1 MAIHGND
8 STFECI
14 DKVVKLVHKKISAD
28 KAQMIEQFV
37 RTFYE
42 NVPPDDLR
50 EETADNLFGAAL
62 ALWGQLLQRKAGESK
77 IKVYNPRPEEHGW
90 KSSHTIIE
98 VVNDDMP
105 FLVDSVTAALERLDV
120 EVHLVVHP
128 VLSCIRDAKGKLSAI
143 NSNGG
148 GEGILTESVMHIQIS
163 EQVAESHTQIA
174 HELTKVFEDV
184 KAAVEDWQPMVG
196 KMGDV
201 ISELKKS
208 PPSLSKTEISESIS
222 FLEWMTQDNFTFLGY
237 REYKFEGEGT
247 NSILKVLPNSL
258 GVLRDIDVHVFDGL
272 RDFGSL
278 PAEVRDF
285 MTKPVLL
292 RITKANRR
300 STVHRAVHLDTIGV
314 KRFDDKGKVIGEIL
328 FAGLLTSTAYARSP
342 SDIPLLRHKVKKVLD
357 KSGFKSGSHD
367 SKGLAHILDTYPR
380 DELFQISSAE
390 LSTISHGILHLQER
404 RRIALFVRKDPF
416 ERFVS
421 CLTYIPRDRFDT
433 ALRRKIGSLLCEA
446 YNGQVSAFFTHLSDT
461 VLARVHFIIKT
472 TRGQVPDVDVA
483 ELEARIADAG
493 RSWQDRLERVLI
505 EDRGEEQGIRA
516 MRRLGAAFPVN
527 YQEHFNENDA
537 VFDITRAEEALEG
550 DGLAMNLYRPLGA
563 DPEQV
568 RFKIYLRDNPV
579 PLSDVLPMLE
589 NMGLKVFSE
598 IPYHFNSLETGESV
612 WMHDFNMVISGD
624 QEISISHLRE
634 GFHEAFASVWHGQME
649 NDGFNRLVL
658 IAGLKVREVTVL
670 RAYCKYLLQARIP
683 FSQSYMEQTLANNP
697 DITRMLVD
705 LFLVRFMGKGTER
718 DEQLADD
725 LNSKINEALDN
736 VSNLDEDR
744 IIRRFRNV
752 IECTLRTNFL
762 QKTEEGDF
770 KTYLSFKLNSEK
782 ITDLPLPRPYR
793 EIFVYSPDIEGVHL
807 RFGPVARGGLR
818 WSDRREDFRT
828 EILGLVKAQ
837 QVKNSVIVP
846 VGSKGGFVVKNPPLA
861 SEGREAFI
869 ASGIECY
876 KTFIRGLLDLTDNLV
891 AGEVVPPERLIRRD
905 GDDPYLVVAADKG
918 TATFS
923 DIANGVSAD
932 YGFWLDDAFAS
943 GGSAGYDHKKMG
955 ITAKGAWE
963 SVKRHFRELGKDIQ
977 SEPFTAIGVGDMSGD
992 VFGNGMLLSDQTK
1005 LVGAFN
1011 HLHIFVDPD
1020 PDVAKSFAERQ
1031 RLFDLPRSSWTDYNE
1046 KLISK
1051 GGGIFDRNAKSL
1063 KISPEVKTLFG
1074 ITEDELAPNDLLRAM
1089 LKSETELLWF
1099 GGIGTYVKHSSE
1111 TNGDAG
1117 DRANDALRLNGKE
1130 LRCKVVGEGANLGM
1144 THRARI
1150 EFAQNGGRVNAD
1162 FLDNSAGVDCS
1173 DHEVNI
1179 KILLGAVEQ
1188 DGDMTR
1194 KQRDKLLESMTDE
1207 VGDLVLRDNYLQSQ
1221 AISVTANI
1229 GGRLLDRIARYMR
1242 SLEKQGL
1249 LNRAIEFLPD
1259 DEMVLERMK
1268 QGLGFERPELATL
1281 MSYSKISLYDELLSS
1296 NLPDDSYMED
1306 TLIDYFPTAL
1316 RKKFTK
1322 QIGEHRLRR
1331 EIIATAVTNDMI
1343 NRVGITFVYEVKE
1356 KTGMASCD
1364 IARAYTIAREVF
1376 DMNSLFAMIEGLDNK
1391 APASLQATLLAEC
1404 GRLIEQGTVW
1414 FLRHGAH
1421 PLDIRKEVNSYGKEV
1436 GTIADQLEK
1445 LLSKENTA
1453 LLKKKIANFKA
1464 QGVPADIAKRIA
1476 GLRLLTPACDIVR
1489 LAHTL
1494 KMPVD
1499 TVGSTYFSIGERYGF
1514 DWLRSAA
1521 GRLPS
1526 ESAWDKLAV
1535 TAIVDDLYGHQG
1547 ELTSRVLEAAGKT
1560 DRVEAAIKEWAESKR
1575 PLVNRTEQILAE
1587 LNAAGKP
1594 DYAMLAVANR
1604 QLKNMVSS

>member
-1 MAIHGND
+1 MAIHGID
-8 STFECI
+8 TTSECI
-14 DKVVKLVHKKISAD
+14 EKVVELVHKKISAV
-28 KAQMIEQFV
+28 KAPMVEQFV

-42 NVPPDDLR
+42 NVPPDDLK
-50 EETADNLFGAAL
+50 EETPDNLFGASL
-62 ALWGQLLQRKAGESK
+62 SFWGLLQQRSENETK

-98 VVNDDMP
+98 VINDDMP
-105 FLVDSVTAALERLDV
+105 FLVDSVTSALERLDV
-120 EVHLVVHP
+120 EVHLVIHP
-128 VLSCIRDAKGKLSAI
+128 VITCKRDGKGKVREF
-143 NSNGG
+143 NCNGG
-148 GEGILTESVMHIQIS
+148 GKGILTESLLHIEIS
-163 EQVAESHTQIA
+163 EQVIESHTQIA
-174 HELTKVFEDV
+174 HELATVFDDV
-184 KAAVEDWQPMVG
+184 RAAVADWQPMLD
-196 KMGDV
+196 KMDEV
-201 ISELKKS
+201 ISGLKKS
-208 PPSLSKTEISESIS
+208 PPALSEGEILESID
-222 FLEWMTQDNFTFLGY
+222 FLEWMNQDNFTFLGY
-237 REYKFEGEGT
+237 REYKFEGTGT
-247 NSILKVLPNSL
+247 NAILKVQPNSL

-278 PAEVRDF
+278 PAEVRSF
-285 MTKPVLL
+285 LTQPVLL

-300 STVHRAVHLDTIGV
+300 STVHRAVHLDTVAV
-314 KRFDDKGKVIGEIL
+314 KRFDNKGKVIGEIL

-342 SDIPLLRHKVKKVLD
+342 SDIPLLRHKVQKVLD
-357 KSGFKSGSHD
+357 KSGFKPGSHD

-380 DELFQISSAE
+380 DELFQISSDE
-390 LSTISHGILHLQER
+390 LFDISHGILHLQER

-416 ERFVS
+416 ERFIS

-433 ALRRKIGSLLCEA
+433 ALRRIVGDILCKA
-446 YNGQVSAFFTHLSDT
+446 YNGQISAFFTHLSDT
-461 VLARVHFIIKT
+461 ALARVHFIVKT
-472 TRGQVPDVDVA
+472 TRGQLPDVDVQ
-483 ELEARIADAG
+483 ELEARIAEAG
-493 RSWQDRLERVLI
+493 RSWQDRLEEALI
-505 EDRGEEQGIRA
+505 EGRGEEQGIRT
-516 MRRLGAAFPVN
+516 MRRLGGSFPIN
-527 YQEHFNENDA
+527 YQQHFNENDA
-537 VFDITRAEEALEG
+537 VFDITKAEEALEG

-568 RFKIYLRDNPV
+568 RFKIYLTDNPV

-589 NMGLKVFSE
+589 NMGLKVLSE
-598 IPYHFNSLETGESV
+598 IPYHFHSAETGESV
-612 WMHDFNMVISGD
+612 WMHDFNMVISD
-624 QEISISHLRE
+624 EMDISISELRE
-634 GFHEAFASVWHGQME
+634 GFHEAFSSVWHGRME

-658 IAGLKVREVTVL
+658 GAGLKVREVTIL

-683 FSQSYMEQTLANNP
+683 FSQAYMEQTLASNP
-697 DITRMLVD
+697 QISRLLVD

-718 DEQLADD
+718 DDQLALDTNKAI
-725 LNSKINEALDN
+725 NSLLEK

-762 QKTEEGDF
+762 QKDEEGNF
-770 KTYLSFKLNSEK
+770 KKYLSFKLNSQK
-782 ITDLPLPRPYR
+782 ITDLPLPNPYR
-793 EIFVYSPDIEGVHL
+793 EIFVYSPDVEGVHL
-807 RFGPVARGGLR
+807 RFGSVARGGLR

-828 EILGLVKAQ
+828 EVLGLVKAQ

-846 VGSKGGFVVKNPPLA
+846 VGSKGGFVMKNPPVA
-861 SEGREAFI
+861 SEGREAFLE
-869 ASGIECY
+869 AGIECY
-876 KTFIRGLLDLTDNLV
+876 KTFIRGLLDITDNLV
-891 AGEVVPPERLIRRD
+891 GGEVVPPERVVRRD

-977 SEPFTAIGVGDMSGD
+977 NEPFTAIGVGDMSGD
-992 VFGNGMLLSDQTK
+992 VFGNGMLLSEHTK

-1011 HLHIFVDPD
+1011 HLHIFIDPD
-1020 PDVAKSFAERQ
+1020 PDVAKSFVERQ
-1031 RLFDLPRSSWTDYNE
+1031 RLFDLPRSSWTDYNA

-1051 GGGIFDRNAKSL
+1051 GGGIFDRKAKSL
-1063 KISPEVKTLFG
+1063 KISKEMKSLFD
-1074 ITEDELAPNDLLRAM
+1074 ISEDELAPIDLMRAM

-1099 GGIGTYVKHSSE
+1099 GGIGTYIKQSGE
-1111 TNGDAG
+1111 THGEAG
-1117 DRANDALRLNGKE
+1117 DRANDAMRINGKQ

-1144 THRARI
+1144 THQGRI
-1150 EFAQNGGRVNAD
+1150 EFAQKGGRVNAD
-1162 FLDNSAGVDCS
+1162 FVDNSAGVDCS

-1179 KILLGAVEQ
+1179 KILLGAVEA

-1207 VGDLVLRDNYLQSQ
+1207 VGEQVLRDNYLQSQ

-1242 SLEKQGL
+1242 SLEKKDL

-1259 DEMVLERMK
+1259 DEMVMERMK
-1268 QGLGFERPELATL
+1268 QGVGFERPELATL
-1281 MSYSKISLYDELLSS
+1281 MSYSKIALYDELLVS
-1296 NLPDDSYMED
+1296 NLPDDPYMED
-1306 TLIDYFPTAL
+1306 TLIDYFPTPL
-1316 RKKFTK
+1316 RKKFAK
-1322 QIGEHRLRR
+1322 QIGQHRLRR
-1331 EIIATAVTNDMI
+1331 EIIATAITNDMV
-1343 NRVGITFVYEVKE
+1343 NRVGLIFAYEVQE
-1356 KTGMASCD
+1356 KTGMAACD

-1376 DMNSLFAMIEGLDNK
+1376 GMDDLFALIEGLDNK
-1391 APASLQATLLAEC
+1391 APASLQAVLLAEC

-1414 FLRHGAH
+1414 FLRHGTH
-1421 PLDIRKEVNSYGKEV
+1421 PLDIRKEVGSYVKEV
-1436 GTIADQLEK
+1436 STISDHLEK
-1445 LLSKENTA
+1445 LLSKENTE
-1453 LLKKKIANFKA
+1453 LLKDKIKNFTS
-1464 QGVPADIAKRIA
+1464 QGVPVDIAKRIA

-1489 LAHTL
+1489 LAQTL

-1514 DWLRSAA
+1514 DWLRGAA
-1521 GRLPS
+1521 ARLPS

-1547 ELTSRVLEAAGKT
+1547 ELTARVLEDAGKV
-1560 DRVEAAIKEWAESKR
+1560 DRVEAAIKEWAESKK

>member
-1 MAIHGND
+1 MAIHGID
-8 STFECI
+8 TTSECI
-14 DKVVKLVHKKISAD
+14 EKVVELVHKKISAA
-28 KAQMIEQFV
+28 KAPMVEQFV

-42 NVPPDDLR
+42 NVPPDDLK
-50 EETADNLFGAAL
+50 EETPDNLFGSSL
-62 ALWGQLLQRKAGESK
+62 SLWGQLQQRKAGETK
-77 IKVYNPRPEEHGW
+77 VKVYNPRPEEHGW

-98 VVNDDMP
+98 VINDDMP
-105 FLVDSVTAALERLDV
+105 FLVDSVTSALERLDV
-120 EVHLVVHP
+120 EVHLIIHP
-128 VLSCIRDAKGKLSAI
+128 VITCIRDGKGKISAL
-143 NSNGG
+143 NCNGG
-148 GEGILTESVMHIQIS
+148 GEGILTESLLHIEIS
-163 EQVAESHTQIA
+163 EQVVESHTQIA
-174 HELTKVFEDV
+174 HELSNVFADV
-184 KAAVEDWQPMVG
+184 KAAVADWPSMLEN
-196 KMGDV
+196 MDEV
-201 ISELKKS
+201 IRGLKKS
-208 PPSLSKTEISESIS
+208 PPALSEGEIMESID
-222 FLEWMTQDNFTFLGY
+222 FLEWMNQDNFTFLGY
-237 REYKFEGEGT
+237 REYEFEGTGT
-247 NSILKVLPNSL
+247 NSILKVQPNSL

-278 PAEVRDF
+278 PAEVRSF
-285 MTKPVLL
+285 MTQPVLL

-300 STVHRAVHLDTIGV
+300 STVHRSVHMDTVAV
-314 KRFDDKGKVIGEIL
+314 KRFDSKGRVIGEIL

-342 SDIPLLRHKVKKVLD
+342 SDIPLLRHKVQKVLS
-357 KSGFKSGSHD
+357 KSGFKPGSHD

-380 DELFQISSAE
+380 DELFQISTDE
-390 LSTISHGILHLQER
+390 LFDISHGILHLQER

-416 ERFVS
+416 ERFIS

-433 ALRRKIGSLLCEA
+433 ALRRTVGDILCKA
-446 YNGQVSAFFTHLSDT
+446 YNGQISAFFTHLSDT
-461 VLARVHFIIKT
+461 ALARVHFIVKT
-472 TRGQVPDVDVA
+472 TRGQLPDVDVQ
-483 ELEARIADAG
+483 ELETRIAEAG
-493 RSWQDRLERVLI
+493 RSWQDRLEEALI
-505 EDRGEEQGIRA
+505 EGRGEEQGIRT
-516 MRRLGAAFPVN
+516 MRRLGASFPVN

-537 VFDITRAEEALEG
+537 VFDITKAEDALEG

-568 RFKIYLRDNPV
+568 RFKIYLTDNPV

-589 NMGLKVFSE
+589 NMGLKVLSE
-598 IPYHFNSLETGESV
+598 IPYHFHSAETGESV
-612 WMHDFNMVISGD
+612 WMHDFNMVLSD
-624 QEISISHLRE
+624 ELDISISTLRE
-634 GFHEAFASVWHGQME
+634 GFHEAFSSVWHGRME

-658 IAGLKVREVTVL
+658 GAGLKVREVTIL

-683 FSQSYMEQTLANNP
+683 FSQAYMEQTLASNP
-697 DITRMLVD
+697 QITRLLVD

-718 DEQLADD
+718 DDQLAQDT
-725 LNSKINEALDN
+725 NKKINSLLEK

-762 QKTEEGDF
+762 QKDEEGDF
-770 KTYLSFKLNSEK
+770 KKYLSFKLNSQK
-782 ITDLPLPRPYR
+782 ITDLPLPNPYR
-793 EIFVYSPDIEGVHL
+793 EIFVYSPDVEGVHL
-807 RFGPVARGGLR
+807 RFGSVARGGLR

-828 EILGLVKAQ
+828 EVLGLVKAQ

-846 VGSKGGFVVKNPPLA
+846 VGSKGGFVMKNPPAA
-861 SEGREAFI
+861 SEGREAFLE
-869 ASGIECY
+869 AGIECY
-876 KTFIRGLLDLTDNLV
+876 KTFIRGLLDITDNLV
-891 AGEVVPPERLIRRD
+891 GGEVVPPERVIRRD

-923 DIANGVSAD
+923 DIANSVSAD

-977 SEPFTAIGVGDMSGD
+977 NEPFTAIGVGDMSGD
-992 VFGNGMLLSDQTK
+992 VFGNGMLLSEQTK

-1031 RLFDLPRSSWTDYNE
+1031 RLFDLPRSSWTDYNA

-1051 GGGIFDRNAKSL
+1051 GGGIFDRKAKSL
-1063 KISPEVKTLFG
+1063 KISKEMKTLFD
-1074 ITEDELAPNDLLRAM
+1074 ISEDELAPIDLMRAM

-1099 GGIGTYVKHSSE
+1099 GGIGTYIKQSGE
-1111 TNGDAG
+1111 THGEAG
-1117 DRANDALRLNGKE
+1117 DRANDAMRINGKQ
-1130 LRCKVVGEGANLGM
+1130 LRCKVIGEGANLGV
-1144 THRARI
+1144 THQGRI

-1179 KILLGAVEQ
+1179 KILLGAVEA

-1207 VGDLVLRDNYLQSQ
+1207 VGEQVLRDNYLQSQ

-1242 SLEKQGL
+1242 SLEKKDL

-1259 DEMVLERMK
+1259 DEMVMERMK
-1268 QGLGFERPELATL
+1268 QGVGFERPELATL
-1281 MSYSKISLYDELLSS
+1281 MSYSKISLYDELLVS
-1296 NLPDDSYMED
+1296 NLPDDPYMED
-1306 TLIDYFPTAL
+1306 TLIDYFPAPL
-1316 RKKFTK
+1316 RKKFAK
-1322 QIGEHRLRR
+1322 QIGQHRLRR
-1331 EIIATAVTNDMI
+1331 EIIATAVTNDMV
-1343 NRVGITFVYEVKE
+1343 NRVGLIFAYEVQE
-1356 KTGMASCD
+1356 KTGMAACD

-1376 DMNSLFAMIEGLDNK
+1376 GMDDLFALIEGLDNK
-1391 APASLQATLLAEC
+1391 APASLQAVLLAEC

-1421 PLDIRKEVNSYGKEV
+1421 PLNISKEV
-1436 GTIADQLEK
+1436 GAYVKEVSTISDHLEK
-1445 LLSKENTA
+1445 LLSKENTE
-1453 LLKKKIANFKA
+1453 LLKDKIKNFTS

-1489 LAHTL
+1489 LAQTL

-1521 GRLPS
+1521 ARLPS

-1547 ELTSRVLEAAGKT
+1547 ELTARVLEDAGKV
-1560 DRVEAAIKEWAESKR
+1560 DRVEAAIKEWAESKK

>member
-1 MAIHGND
+1 MAIHGSD
-8 STFECI
+8 STSECI
-14 DKVVKLVHKKISAD
+14 DKVIELVHKKIGAD
-28 KAQMIEQFV
+28 KAPMIEQFV

-50 EETADNLFGAAL
+50 EETADNLFGASL
-62 ALWGQLLQRKAGESK
+62 ALWGQFQQRKEGETK

-128 VLSCIRDAKGKLSAI
+128 VITSMRDSKGKLTAI
-143 NSNGG
+143 NCNGG
-148 GEGILTESVMHIQIS
+148 AKGILTESIMHIEIS
-163 EQVAESHTQIA
+163 EQVIESHTQIA
-174 HELTKVFEDV
+174 HELSKVFEDV
-184 KAAVEDWQPMVG
+184 KAAVEDWQPMLG
-196 KMGDV
+196 KMQDV
-201 ISELKKS
+201 IGALKKS
-208 PPSLSKTEISESIS
+208 PPALSKGEVSESID
-222 FLEWMTQDNFTFLGY
+222 FLEWMNQDNFTFLGY
-237 REYKFEGEGT
+237 REYKFEGSGT
-247 NSILKVLPNSL
+247 NAILKVSPNSL

-278 PAEVRDF
+278 PAEVQTF
-285 MTKPVLL
+285 LTQPVLL

-300 STVHRAVHLDTIGV
+300 STVHRSVHLDTVAV
-314 KRFDDKGKVIGEIL
+314 KRFDAKGKVVGEVL

-342 SDIPLLRHKVKKVLD
+342 SDIPLLRHKVEKVLN
-357 KSGFKSGSHD
+357 KSGFKKGSHD
-367 SKGLAHILDTYPR
+367 RKGLAHILDTYPR
-380 DELFQISSAE
+380 DELFQISADE
-390 LSTISHGILHLQER
+390 LSDVSHGILHLQER

-416 ERFVS
+416 ERFIS

-433 ALRRKIGSLLCEA
+433 ALRRKVGDILCKA
-446 YNGQVSAFFTHLSDT
+446 YNGQISAFFTHLSDT
-461 VLARVHFIIKT
+461 ALARVHFIVKT
-472 TRGQVPDVDVA
+472 TRGQLPVVDV
-483 ELEARIADAG
+483 EDLEARIAEAG
-493 RSWQDRLERVLI
+493 RSWQDRLEEALI
-505 EDRGEEQGIRA
+505 EGRGEEQGIRA

-527 YQEHFNENDA
+527 YQDHFNENDA

-568 RFKIYLRDNPV
+568 RFKIYLKDNPV

-589 NMGLKVFSE
+589 NMGLKVLSE
-598 IPYHFNSLETGESV
+598 IPYHFHSVETGESV
-612 WMHDFNMVISGD
+612 WMHDFNMVISD
-624 QEISISHLRE
+624 EHDLSISVLKE
-634 GFHEAFASVWHGQME
+634 GFHEAFASVWHGRME

-658 IAGLKVREVTVL
+658 GAGLKVREVTVL
-670 RAYCKYLLQARIP
+670 RAYCKYLLQAQIP
-683 FSQSYMEQTLANNP
+683 FSQAYMEQTLASNP
-697 DITRMLVD
+697 DIARLLVD

-718 DEQLADD
+718 DEQLALDQ
-725 LNSKINEALDN
+725 NKKINGLLDK
-736 VSNLDEDR
+736 VTNLDEDR

-762 QKTEEGDF
+762 QKDGEGNF
-770 KTYLSFKLNSEK
+770 KAYLSFKLDSQK
-782 ITDLPLPRPYR
+782 ITDLPLPNPYR
-793 EIFVYSPDIEGVHL
+793 EIFVYSPDVEGVHL

-828 EILGLVKAQ
+828 EVLGLVKAQ

-846 VGSKGGFVVKNPPLA
+846 VGSKGGFVLKNPPPA
-861 SEGREAFI
+861 SAGREAFI
-869 ASGIECY
+869 ETGIECY
-876 KTFIRGLLDLTDNLV
+876 KTFIRGLLDITDNLV
-891 AGEVVPPERLIRRD
+891 GGEVVPPERVVRRD
-905 GDDPYLVVAADKG
+905 DDDPYLVVAADKG

-977 SEPFTAIGVGDMSGD
+977 NEPFTAIGVGDMSGD
-992 VFGNGMLLSDQTK
+992 VFGNGMLLSNQTK

-1011 HLHIFVDPD
+1011 HLHIFVDPT
-1020 PDVAKSFAERQ
+1020 PDVAKTFAERQ
-1031 RLFDLPRSSWTDYNE
+1031 RLFDLPRSSWTDYNT

-1051 GGGIFDRNAKSL
+1051 GGGIFDRKAKSL
-1063 KISPEVKTLFG
+1063 KISKEMKTLFG
-1074 ITEDELAPNDLLRAM
+1074 ISEDQLAPIDLMRAM
-1089 LKSETELLWF
+1089 LKSEAELLWF
-1099 GGIGTYVKHSSE
+1099 GGIGTYVKQSGE
-1111 TNGDAG
+1111 TQGEAG
-1117 DRANDALRLNGKE
+1117 DRANDAMRINGKQ

-1144 THRARI
+1144 THRGRI
-1150 EFAQNGGRVNAD
+1150 EFAQSGGRVNAD

-1207 VGDLVLRDNYLQSQ
+1207 VGEQVLRDNYLQSQ

-1242 SLEKQGL
+1242 SLEKQGQ

-1259 DEMVLERMK
+1259 DEMILERMK

-1281 MSYSKISLYDELLSS
+1281 MSYSKISLYDELLVSD
-1296 NLPDDSYMED
+1296 LPDDPYMEA
-1306 TLIDYFPTAL
+1306 TLLEYFPTAL
-1316 RKKFTK
+1316 RKKFAK
-1322 QIGEHRLRR
+1322 QIGQHRLRR
-1331 EIIATAVTNDMI
+1331 EIIATAITNDMV

-1376 DMNSLFAMIEGLDNK
+1376 GMNALFKMIEGLDNK
-1391 APASLQATLLAEC
+1391 VPASLQATLLAEC

-1414 FLRHGAH
+1414 FLRHGAR
-1421 PLDIRKEVNSYGKEV
+1421 PLDISKEVGSYGKEV
-1436 GTIADQLEK
+1436 STIAAHLK
-1445 LLSKENTA
+1445 NLLSKENTD
-1453 LLKKKIANFKA
+1453 LLEAKIMGYTA
-1464 QGVPADIAKRIA
+1464 QGVPDDIAKPIA

-1489 LAHTL
+1489 LAQNL

-1547 ELTSRVLEAAGKT
+1547 ELTARVLEDAGKV
-1560 DRVEAAIKEWAESKR
+1560 DRVEAAIKEWAESKK